1 MPRTTSFARDYL
13 PAPAKVLMQNH
24 AFSVPCHTHYGKQH
38 WADLRNP
45 AAEHPCTAL
54 PPWAAAVA
62 RLWSAA
68 QEQMP
73 PYQLPNP

>member
-1 MPRTTSFARDYL
+1 MEIRESSRWRVSDNPL
-13 PAPAKVLMQNH
+13 GC
-24 AFSVPCHTHYGKQH
+24 VPCHTHYGKQH